1 MSRYEHDDDIMED
14 DEAAPDEMRNYG
26 DYLHDDWD
34 DDEEAFEHEQFD
46 DDDFDDRDEF
56 EMNDDGDFDMDDEDL
71 PF

>member
-1 MSRYEHDDDIMED
+1 MSRYENNDDIMED
-14 DEAAPDEMRNYG
+14 DESMPDEMRDYG

-34 DDEEAFEHEQFD
+34 DEEEFEHEQFD

-56 EMNDDGDFDMDDEDL
+56 EMNDDGDFDMDDDDT